1 MHRSSLRA
9 RLGHEAGK
17 VLDWADAGPADVV
30 LGMDGEG
37 WLSGCASWPGVEAAA
52 ALVQAGFE
60 RWKDRRSMDRLNE
73 IGRALASEQ
82 DLGRLLD
89 LILTHGRRLVQ
100 AEAGSIYQAEAGP
113 DGPEL
118 VFAHAQNAKV
128 DLPYRRTRKRV
139 SADWMAGFVAM
150 TGATLNLPDV
160 YRLPEDTPYSFDST
174 FDQKT
179 GYRSTSMLVVPLTD
193 NEGQVI
199 GVLQFINRLEED
211 AAGSRAVPFG
221 PEQERLALSLAGQA
235 GVAMRNARFL
245 KEKEELFEKFVNAS
259 VTAIE
264 QRDPVTSGHS
274 GRVAKLTVGL
284 AEAVNRVGTG
294 PFGGTFFSDQQLRE
308 LRYASLLHDF
318 GKVGVREEVLVKAKK
333 LPGIRLELLLQ
344 RLRQRQGEAVLARVR
359 RDWEQGREFDPE
371 LWGALLRDQ
380 EAETR
385 ALMELLVRS
394 NEPTVLTQEVAAGLE
409 AMEGLSYTQ
418 WDGGTS
424 SVLDP
429 GDLAYLTIRR
439 GSLSESER
447 VEIESH
453 VTHTF
458 NFLGKIP
465 WTSDLAAVPAIAYA
479 HHERLNGQ
487 GYPRRL
493 TAPDIPMQSRAMAIA
508 DIFDAL
514 TAQDR
519 PYKAAVTLARSLDIL
534 QQDARSGHLDPD
546 LLGIFIEARVFERTV
561 ESGAAPI

>member
-1 MHRSSLRA
+1 V
-9 RLGHEAGK
+9 GK
-17 VLDWADAGPADVV
+17 VLDWADAGPGDVV
-30 LGMDGEG
+30 LGTDGEG

-113 DGPEL
+113 EGPEL

-160 YRLPEDTPYSFDST
+160 YRLPLDAPYSFDST

-211 AAGSRAVPFG
+211 TAGSRAVPFG

-284 AEAVNRVGTG
+284 AEAVNRAGTG

-333 LPGIRLELLLQ
+333 LPGTRLELLLQ

-359 RDWEQGREFDPE
+359 RDWEHGREFDPE
-371 LWGALLRDQ
+371 RWAALLRDQ

-394 NEPTVLTQEVAAGLE
+394 NEPTVMTQEAAAGLE

-424 SVLDP
+424 SILDP

-447 VEIESH
+447 LEIESH

-487 GYPRRL
+487 GYPRHL
-493 TAPDIPMQSRAMAIA
+493 SAPDIPVQSRAMAIA

-519 PYKAAVTLARSLDIL
+519 PYKAAVPLARSLDIL

-546 LLGIFIEARVFERTV
+546 LLRIFIEARVFERTV
-561 ESGAAPI
+561 ELGT

>member
-1 MHRSSLRA
+1 
-9 RLGHEAGK
+9 
-17 VLDWADAGPADVV
+17 
-30 LGMDGEG
+30 
-37 WLSGCASWPGVEAAA
+37 
-52 ALVQAGFE
+52 
-60 RWKDRRSMDRLNE
+60 
-73 IGRALASEQ
+73 
-82 DLGRLLD
+82 
-89 LILTHGRRLVQ
+89 
-100 AEAGSIYQAEAGP
+100 
-113 DGPEL
+113 
-118 VFAHAQNAKV
+118 
-128 DLPYRRTRKRV
+128 
-139 SADWMAGFVAM
+139 
-150 TGATLNLPDV
+150 
-160 YRLPEDTPYSFDST
+160 
-174 FDQKT
+174 
-179 GYRSTSMLVVPLTD
+179 
-193 NEGQVI
+193 
-199 GVLQFINRLEED
+199 
-211 AAGSRAVPFG
+211 
-221 PEQERLALSLAGQA
+221 
-235 GVAMRNARFL
+235 
-245 KEKEELFEKFVNAS
+245 
-259 VTAIE
+259 
-264 QRDPVTSGHS
+264 
-274 GRVAKLTVGL
+274 VGL